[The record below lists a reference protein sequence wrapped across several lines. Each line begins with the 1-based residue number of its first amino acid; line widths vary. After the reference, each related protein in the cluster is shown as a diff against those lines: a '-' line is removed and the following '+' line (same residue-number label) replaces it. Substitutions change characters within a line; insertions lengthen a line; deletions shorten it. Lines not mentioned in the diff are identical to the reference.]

1 MNTDFRI
8 FWQFN
13 RLQRYKKKL
22 NIENIPSEEDKNYA
36 VFAFFFIFSSRALA
50 YIIFFLY
57 LCGSIWCMMQKKEF
71 TSDEEQMIQHEF
83 ELLLDDYAHTPH
95 RQKVELITHAFNF
108 AHKAHYG
115 VRRLSGEPY
124 IMHPLAVARICVKE
138 IGLGSTS
145 ICAALLHD
153 VVEDTDYT
161 VEDIAGLFG
170 EKIAQIVGGLTK
182 ISGGVFG
189 SQASEQAENFRKLL
203 LTISDDIR
211 VVLIKIADRLHNMR
225 TLGAQPK
232 DKQYKIAGETQYIYA
247 PLAHRLGLFP
257 IKTELEDLSFKYE
270 HPETWQEIHDKLEKV
285 KANQMDS
292 YEHFAQ
298 PIRERL
304 TSMGYSF
311 TLKARIKSVYS
322 IWKKMVRQ
330 QCSFEDVYDLLAVR
344 IIFTPKDS
352 LSEKDQ
358 CWMIYSAITEIFRP
372 HPERI
377 RDWISTPKANGYEAL
392 HVTVMGK
399 DGQWIEVQI
408 RTDRMHEIAERGYA
422 AHWKYKT
429 GESDDSELDKWL
441 REIKDILA
449 HPDKDAMEFLGTFKL
464 NLFAQEVF
472 VFTPKGEIKTMPLG
486 STALDFA
493 FMLHSELGEHC
504 IGAKVNHALVPL
516 SYQLK
521 GGDQIE
527 VLTSN
532 SQHPQKEWLNM
543 VTTAKATNSLQQYFR
558 REERRYIRHGE
569 RLVEDAISMDER
581 LSANHDQVLA
591 RLLNYYHIT
600 TPNELYLQVGQG
612 TIRLN
617 NIHEI
622 VVPKRGWRSYIPFLR
637 DDSSKTIDK
646 PLEAEKTLE
655 LETAESQKQ
664 KKKGPKAIVLTDENL
679 GKEYLLSS
687 CCHPI
692 PGDEVLGYMDEN
704 GQMHIHKIDCPEA
717 NLLKTS
723 YGKRIYSAS
732 WNTHRVQSFVETIE
746 MKGIDEFGIFIQVLQ
761 TITEDFHINMRTINV
776 TSEDGIFK
784 GILEI
789 YVYDKNELEE
799 LLKAIRKIEAVKE
812 VRRIVEN

>member
-1 MNTDFRI
+1 MSKKDFT
-8 FWQFN
+8 
-13 RLQRYKKKL
+13 
-22 NIENIPSEEDKNYA
+22 PEE
-36 VFAFFFIFSSRALA
+36 
-50 YIIFFLY
+50 
-57 LCGSIWCMMQKKEF
+57 Q
-71 TSDEEQMIQHEF
+71 QMIQREF
-83 ELLLDDYAHTPH
+83 DALLDDYAHTPH

-108 AHKAHYG
+108 ANQAHYG

-124 IMHPLAVARICVKE
+124 IMHPLAVARICVRE

-145 ICAALLHD
+145 ICSALLHD

-161 VEDIAGLFG
+161 VEDIRGLFG
-170 EKIAQIVGGLTK
+170 DKIAQIVSGLTK

-189 SQASEQAENFRKLL
+189 DQASEQAENFRKLL

-211 VVLIKIADRLHNMR
+211 VVLVKIADRLHNMR

-270 HPETWQEIHDKLEKV
+270 HPDTWNEINEKLEAV
-285 KANQMDS
+285 RQQQLDS
-292 YEHFAQ
+292 FELFAQ

-304 TSMGYSF
+304 TGMGYQFS
-311 TLKARIKSVYS
+311 LKARIKSVYS
-322 IWKKMVRQ
+322 VWKKMVRQ
-330 QCSFEDVYDLLAVR
+330 QCAFEDVYDLLAVR

-358 CWMIYSAITEIFRP
+358 CWMIYSAITEMYRP

-392 HVTVMGK
+392 HVTVMGRN
-399 DGQWIEVQI
+399 GEWIEVQI

-441 REIKDILA
+441 REIKEILE

-493 FMLHSELGEHC
+493 FLLHSEIGEHC
-504 IGAKVNHALVPL
+504 IGAKVNHTLVPL

-532 SQHPQKEWLNM
+532 SQHPQKEWFHM
-543 VTTAKATNSLQQYFR
+543 VTTAKARNGLTQYFR
-558 REERRYIRHGE
+558 KEERRYIEHGK
-569 RLVEDAISMDER
+569 RLVEDAIAIDAD
-581 LSANHDQVLA
+581 LAANHDQSLA
-591 RLLNYYHIT
+591 RLLNYYQMT
-600 TPNELYLQVGQG
+600 QPAELYAKVGQG
-612 TIRLN
+612 VVRLDNIR
-617 NIHEI
+617 EI
-622 VVPKRGWRSYIPFLR
+622 VLPKQRWWKYVPFIGKKETTDVDGPASPDRIQTQSGPV
-637 DDSSKTIDK
+637 DGPAAPEAPK
-646 PLEAEKTLE
+646 P
-655 LETAESQKQ
+655 
-664 KKKGPKAIVLTDENL
+664 KKKKESHTIVLTDDELN
-679 GKEYLLSS
+679 KRFVLSN

-692 PGDEVLGYMDEN
+692 PGDEVLGYLDDH
-704 GQMHIHKIDCPEA
+704 GLMHIHKIDCPEA

-723 YGKRIYSAS
+723 YGKRIYSAT
-732 WNTHRVQSFVETIE
+732 WNTHRVMSFVETIE
-746 MKGIDEFGIFIQVLQ
+746 LKGIDKFGVFIQVLQ
-761 TITEDFHINMRTINV
+761 TITKDFHINIRSINIS
-776 TSEDGIFK
+776 SEDGIFK
-784 GILEI
+784 GTMEV
-789 YVYDKNELEE
+789 YVYDRSELED
-799 LLKAIRKIEAVKE
+799 LLKAIRKIEDIKE
-812 VRRIVEN
+812 VRRLVKVES

>member
-1 MNTDFRI
+1 M
-8 FWQFN
+8 
-13 RLQRYKKKL
+13 KKKL
-22 NIENIPSEEDKNYA
+22 YFCT
-36 VFAFFFIFSSRALA
+36 VFWVR
-50 YIIFFLY
+50 
-57 LCGSIWCMMQKKEF
+57 MQKSEF
-71 TSDEEQMIQHEF
+71 TPAEEEMIQREF
-83 ELLLDDYAHTPH
+83 EALLDDYAHTPH

-108 AHKAHYG
+108 AHRAHYG

-124 IMHPLAVARICVKE
+124 ILHPIAVARICVRE

-145 ICAALLHD
+145 ICSALLHD
-153 VVEDTDYT
+153 VVEDTDYS
-161 VEDIAGLFG
+161 VEDIRGLFG
-170 EKIAQIVGGLTK
+170 DKIAQIVDGLTK
-182 ISGGVFG
+182 ISGAVFG
-189 SQASEQAENFRKLL
+189 EQASEQAENFRKLL

-270 HPETWQEIHDKLEKV
+270 HPDTWEEINHKLENV
-285 KANQMDS
+285 KEHQLVS
-292 YEHFAQ
+292 FEHFAE

-304 TSMGYSF
+304 TSMGYQY

-322 IWKKMVRQ
+322 IWKKMMKQ
-330 QCSFEDVYDLLAVR
+330 QCAFEDVYDLLAVR
-344 IIFTPKDS
+344 IIFTPNES
-352 LSEKDQ
+352 MSEKDQ
-358 CWMIYSAITEIFRP
+358 CWMIYSAITEIYRP

-408 RTDRMHEIAERGYA
+408 RTDRMNEIAERGYA

-441 REIKDILA
+441 REIKEILA
-449 HPDKDAMEFLGTFKL
+449 HPEKDSMEFLSTFKL

-516 SYQLK
+516 SYRLK

-527 VLTSN
+527 ILTSN
-532 SQHPQKEWLNM
+532 SQHPQREWMDM
-543 VTTAKATNSLQQYFR
+543 VTTAKAKNGLQQYFR
-558 REERRYIRHGE
+558 REERRYIKHGE
-569 RLVEDAISMDER
+569 RLVEEAINMDSE
-581 LSANHDQVLA
+581 LSANHDTVLA
-591 RLLNYYHIT
+591 RLLNYYHKT
-600 TPNELYLQVGQG
+600 QPSDLYSEVGQG
-612 TIRLN
+612 SIRLD

-622 VVPKRGWRSYIPFLR
+622 VFPRRGWKSYIPFLR
-637 DDSSKTIDK
+637 SKEETAPTLPEEKKEVRDDGLQVPEKEKDK
-646 PLEAEKTLE
+646 P
-655 LETAESQKQ
+655 
-664 KKKGPKAIVLTDENL
+664 KKKVPHAVVLTDDELN
-679 GKEYLLSS
+679 KKFVLSQ

-692 PGDEVLGYMDEN
+692 PGDEVLGYMDEK
-704 GQMHIHKIDCPEA
+704 GVMHIHKIDCPEA

-723 YGKRIYSAS
+723 YGKRIYSAT

-746 MKGIDEFGIFIQVLQ
+746 LKGIDTFGVFIHVLQ
-761 TITEDFHINMRTINV
+761 TITTDFHINMRAINIS
-776 TSEDGIFK
+776 SEDGIFK
-784 GILEI
+784 GTMEV
-789 YVYDKNELEE
+789 YVYDRKELDE
-799 LLKAIRKIEAVKE
+799 LLKAIRKIDDIKE
-812 VRRIVEN
+812 VKRVTVES

>member
-1 MNTDFRI
+1 M
-8 FWQFN
+8 Q
-13 RLQRYKKKL
+13 
-22 NIENIPSEEDKNYA
+22 EN
-36 VFAFFFIFSSRALA
+36 VFTP
-50 YIIFFLY
+50 
-57 LCGSIWCMMQKKEF
+57 E
-71 TSDEEQMIQHEF
+71 EEQMIQSEF
-83 ELLLDDYAHTPH
+83 EALLDDYAHTPH

-124 IMHPLAVARICVKE
+124 IMHPLAVARICVRE

-161 VEDIAGLFG
+161 TSDIAGLFG
-170 EKIAQIVGGLTK
+170 DTIAQIVDGLTK

-189 SQASEQAENFRKLL
+189 DQASEQAENFRKLL

-270 HPETWQEIHDKLEKV
+270 HPDTWEEIHQKLEGV
-285 KANQMDS
+285 KMHQMES
-292 YEHFAQ
+292 FEQFAI

-304 TSMGYSF
+304 TSMGYQF

-322 IWKKMVRQ
+322 VWKKMMRQ
-330 QCSFEDVYDLLAVR
+330 QCAFEDVYDLLAVR

-358 CWMIYSAITEIFRP
+358 CWMIYSAITELYRP

-392 HVTVMGK
+392 HVTVMAA
-399 DGQWIEVQI
+399 DGQWVEVQI

-429 GESDDSELDKWL
+429 GEADDSELDKWL
-441 REIKDILA
+441 REIKEILA
-449 HPDKDAMEFLGTFKL
+449 HPEKDAMEFLGTFKL

-472 VFTPKGEIKTMPLG
+472 VFTPKGEIKTMPQG
-486 STALDFA
+486 STVLDFA
-493 FMLHSELGEHC
+493 FLLHSELGEHC

-516 SYQLK
+516 SYRLR

-527 VLTSN
+527 ILTSN
-532 SQHPQKEWLNM
+532 SQHPQHEWLDM
-543 VTTAKATNSLQQYFR
+543 VTTAKARNGLQQYFK
-558 REERRYIRHGE
+558 REERRYIKHGE
-569 RLVEDAISMDER
+569 RLVEDAISMDAQ
-581 LSANHDQVLA
+581 LAANHDQALA
-591 RLLNYYHIT
+591 RLLNYYKVANPT
-600 TPNELYLQVGQG
+600 ELYAHVGQG
-612 TIRLN
+612 VIRLD

-622 VVPKRGWRSYIPFLR
+622 VFPKRGWRSYIPFIGKEKE
-637 DDSSKTIDK
+637 DPKVASPKSKEESGESRVEGK
-646 PLEAEKTLE
+646 EPKGEKG
-655 LETAESQKQ
+655 
-664 KKKGPKAIVLTDENL
+664 KKKGPHSIVLTDENL
-679 GKEYLLSS
+679 GTQYILSN

-692 PGDEVLGYMDEN
+692 PGDEVLGYLDEK
-704 GQMHIHKIDCPEA
+704 GKMHIHKIDCPEA
-717 NLLKTS
+717 AILKTS
-723 YGKRIYSAS
+723 YGKRIYSAT

-746 MKGIDEFGIFIQVLQ
+746 LKGIDQFGIFIQILQ
-761 TITEDFHINMRTINV
+761 TITKDFHINIRTINV
-776 TSEDGIFK
+776 TSDDGIFK
-784 GILEI
+784 GTMEL
-789 YVYDKNELEE
+789 YVYDRKELDD
-799 LLKAIRKIEAVKE
+799 LFKALHKIEEIKE
-812 VRRIVEN
+812 VKRINKNDNEKDF

>member
-1 MNTDFRI
+1 
-8 FWQFN
+8 
-13 RLQRYKKKL
+13 
-22 NIENIPSEEDKNYA
+22 
-36 VFAFFFIFSSRALA
+36 
-50 YIIFFLY
+50 
-57 LCGSIWCMMQKKEF
+57 MQKSKF
-71 TSDEEQMIQHEF
+71 TPAEEQMIQREF
-83 ELLLDDYAHTPH
+83 EALLDDYAHTLH
-95 RQKVELITHAFNF
+95 SQKIELITRAFNF
-108 AHKAHYG
+108 ANKAHYG

-145 ICAALLHD
+145 ICSALLHD

-170 EKIAQIVGGLTK
+170 EKIAQIVSGLTK

-189 SQASEQAENFRKLL
+189 DQASEQAENFRKLL

-270 HPETWQEIHDKLEKV
+270 HPDTWQEIHDKLESV
-285 KANQMDS
+285 KENQFVTF
-292 YEHFAQ
+292 EQFAE

-304 TSMGYSF
+304 KGMGYQF
-311 TLKARIKSVYS
+311 TLTARLKSVYS
-322 IWKKMVRQ
+322 IWKKMMKQ
-330 QCSFEDVYDLLAVR
+330 NIPFEEVYDLLAVR
-344 IIFTPKDS
+344 IVFTPHEQ

-358 CWMIYSAITEIFRP
+358 CWMIYSAITEIYRP

-392 HVTVMGK
+392 HVTVMAANGE
-399 DGQWIEVQI
+399 WVEVQI

-441 REIKDILA
+441 REIKEILE

-472 VFTPKGEIKTMPLG
+472 VFTPKGDIKTMPLG

-493 FMLHSELGEHC
+493 FLLHSELGEHC

-516 SYQLK
+516 SYRLK
-521 GGDQIE
+521 GGDQVE
-527 VLTSN
+527 VLTSS
-532 SQHPQKEWLNM
+532 SQHPQHDWLDM
-543 VTTAKATNSLQQYFR
+543 VTTAKARNCLNQYFR
-558 REERRYIRHGE
+558 REERRYMEHGKK
-569 RLVEDAISMDER
+569 LVHEAIQMDQK
-581 LSANHDQVLA
+581 LAANSDMAIA
-591 RLLNYYHIT
+591 RMMNHYGISQQS
-600 TPNELYLQVGQG
+600 ELYMQVGQG
-612 TIRLN
+612 LIRLDN
-617 NIHEI
+617 MHEI
-622 VVPKRGWRSYIPFLR
+622 VFPKQTWWSRMPF
-637 DDSSKTIDK
+637 IG
-646 PLEAEKTLE
+646 
-655 LETAESQKQ
+655 
-664 KKKGPKAIVLTDENL
+664 KKKEDDIAVNGKTTAPIKEENKKNAAPKEEKKKKESHSIVLTDENL
-679 GKEYLLSS
+679 GKEYILSN

-692 PGDEVLGYMDEN
+692 PGDEVLGYKDEN
-704 GQMHIHKIDCPEA
+704 GTMHIHKIDCPEA

-723 YGKRIYSAS
+723 YGKRIYSAT

-746 MKGIDEFGIFIQVLQ
+746 LKGIDKFGVFIHVLQ
-761 TITEDFHINMRTINV
+761 TITTDFHINMRSINV
-776 TSEDGIFK
+776 SSEDGIFK
-784 GILEI
+784 GTMEI
-789 YVYDKNELEE
+789 YVYDRKELDE
-799 LLKAIRKIEAVKE
+799 LLKAIKKIDDIKE
-812 VRRIVEN
+812 VKRLAAVIDSEE

>member
-1 MNTDFRI
+1 
-8 FWQFN
+8 
-13 RLQRYKKKL
+13 
-22 NIENIPSEEDKNYA
+22 
-36 VFAFFFIFSSRALA
+36 
-50 YIIFFLY
+50 
-57 LCGSIWCMMQKKEF
+57 MQQSEF
-71 TSDEEQMIQHEF
+71 TQEEEQMIQREF
-83 ELLLDDYAHTPH
+83 EALLDDYAHTPH

-124 IMHPLAVARICVKE
+124 IMHPLAVARICVRE

-170 EKIAQIVGGLTK
+170 DKIAQIVGGLTK

-189 SQASEQAENFRKLL
+189 DQASEQAENFRKLL

-270 HPETWQEIHDKLEKV
+270 HPETWQEIHDKLEKI
-285 KANQMDS
+285 KGAQLES
-292 YEHFAQ
+292 YEEFAQ

-304 TSMGYSF
+304 TSMGYQF
-311 TLKARIKSVYS
+311 ILKERIKSVYS
-322 IWKKMVRQ
+322 IWKKMMRQ
-330 QCSFEDVYDLLAVR
+330 QCAFEDVYDLLAVR

-358 CWMIYSAITEIFRP
+358 CWMIYSAITELYRP

-392 HVTVMGK
+392 HVTVMANN
-399 DGQWIEVQI
+399 GQWVEVQI

-422 AHWKYKT
+422 AHWKYNT
-429 GESDDSELDKWL
+429 SESDDSELDKWL
-441 REIKDILA
+441 REIKEILA
-449 HPDKDAMEFLGTFKL
+449 HPEKDAMEFLGTFKL

-472 VFTPKGEIKTMPLG
+472 VFTPRGEVKTMPLG
-486 STALDFA
+486 ATALDFA
-493 FMLHSELGEHC
+493 FLLHSEIGEHC
-504 IGAKVNHALVPL
+504 IGAKVNHTLVPL
-516 SYQLK
+516 SYRLK

-527 VLTSN
+527 ILTSN
-532 SQHPQKEWLNM
+532 SQHPQKEWLEM
-543 VTTAKATNSLQQYFR
+543 VTTAKARNGLQQYFR
-558 REERRYIRHGE
+558 REERRYMKHGE
-569 RLVEDAISMDER
+569 RLVEDAIAMDPH
-581 LSANHDQVLA
+581 LAANHDQVLA
-591 RLLNYYHIT
+591 RLLSYYQLT
-600 TPNELYLQVGQG
+600 QPSELYAQVGQG
-612 TIRLN
+612 AIRLD
-617 NIHEI
+617 NIRDI
-622 VVPKRGWRSYIPFLR
+622 VFPKRGWRSYIPFIGKKEESIGGEGLAI
-637 DDSSKTIDK
+637 KNEEK
-646 PLEAEKTLE
+646 PKEVVKP
-655 LETAESQKQ
+655 
-664 KKKGPKAIVLTDENL
+664 KKGAHEIVLTDENL
-679 GKEYLLSS
+679 GKEYILSN

-692 PGDEVLGYMDEN
+692 PGDEVLGYLDEE
-704 GQMHIHKIDCPEA
+704 GKMHIHKIDCPEA
-717 NLLKTS
+717 KLLKTS
-723 YGKRIYSAS
+723 YGKRIYSAT

-746 MKGIDEFGIFIQVLQ
+746 FKGIDKFGVFIQVLQ
-761 TITEDFHINMRTINV
+761 AITTDFHINIRTVNV

-784 GILEI
+784 GTMEL
-789 YVYDKNELEE
+789 YVYDRKELDD
-799 LLKAIRKIEAVKE
+799 LFKAIRKIEDIKE
-812 VRRIVEN
+812 VKRVNKNNNEKDF

>member
-1 MNTDFRI
+1 
-8 FWQFN
+8 
-13 RLQRYKKKL
+13 
-22 NIENIPSEEDKNYA
+22 
-36 VFAFFFIFSSRALA
+36 
-50 YIIFFLY
+50 
-57 LCGSIWCMMQKKEF
+57 
-71 TSDEEQMIQHEF
+71 
-83 ELLLDDYAHTPH
+83 LLDDYAHTPH

-124 IMHPLAVARICVKE
+124 IMHPLAVARICVRV

-145 ICAALLHD
+145 ICAALMHD

-161 VEDIAGLFG
+161 VEDLAGLFG
-170 EKIAQIVGGLTK
+170 DKIAQIVSGLTK

-270 HPETWQEIHDKLEKV
+270 HPEQWQDIHDKLEAV
-285 KANQMDS
+285 KSIQMEN
-292 YEHFAQ
+292 YEKFAV

-304 TSMGYSF
+304 TAMGYNF
-311 TLKARIKSVYS
+311 TLKARIKTVYS
-322 IWKKMVRQ
+322 IWKKMVSK
-330 QCSFEDVYDLLAVR
+330 QCAFEDVYDLLAVR
-344 IIFTPKDS
+344 IIFTPHDNM
-352 LSEKDQ
+352 SEKDQ
-358 CWMIYSAITEIFRP
+358 CWMIYSAITEMYRP

-392 HVTVMGK
+392 HVTVMGTN
-399 DGQWIEVQI
+399 GEWIEVQI
-408 RTDRMHEIAERGYA
+408 RTDRMHELAERGLA

-429 GESDDSELDKWL
+429 GEKDNSELDNWL
-441 REIKDILA
+441 REIKEILA
-449 HPDKDAMEFLGTFKL
+449 HPNKDAMEFLGTFKL

-472 VFTPKGEIKTMPLG
+472 VFTPKGEIKTMPMG

-504 IGAKVNHALVPL
+504 IGAKVNHSLVPL

-527 VLTSN
+527 IITSN
-532 SQHPQKEWLNM
+532 SQHPMPEWLDI
-543 VTTAKATNSLQQYFR
+543 VTTAKAKNSLNQYFR

-569 RLVEDAISMDER
+569 RLVQDAIQMDKDLMVNPEQVIER
-581 LSANHDQVLA
+581 LVQ
-591 RLLNYYHIT
+591 YY
-600 TPNELYLQVGQG
+600 NVESQSELFLHVGQG
-612 TIRLN
+612 VIRLDN
-617 NIHEI
+617 LREI
-622 VVPKRGWRSYIPFLR
+622 VLPKRTWWQRMPFIGGGQP
-637 DDSSKTIDK
+637 SAVKSQESEDK
-646 PLEAEKTLE
+646 GKKVAEQPKE
-655 LETAESQKQ
+655 KG
-664 KKKGPKAIVLTDENL
+664 KKKPHAIVLTDDNL
-679 GKEYLLSS
+679 GKEYILSQ

-692 PGDEVLGYMDEN
+692 PGDEVLGYLAEDGKMY
-704 GQMHIHKIDCPEA
+704 IHKIDCREA

-723 YGKRIYSAS
+723 YGKRIYSAT
-732 WNTHRVQSFVETIE
+732 WNTHRVQSFIETIE
-746 MKGIDEFGIFIQVLQ
+746 LKGIDTFGLFIQVLQ
-761 TITEDFHINMRTINV
+761 TITTAFHINIRSINV
-776 TSEDGIFK
+776 SSEDGLFQ
-784 GILEI
+784 GRLEI
-789 YVYDKNELEE
+789 YVYDRHELDE
-799 LLKAIRKIEAVKE
+799 LLKALRAIQEIKE
-812 VRRIVEN
+812 VKRLIIEN

>member
-1 MNTDFRI
+1 MQKSVFT
-8 FWQFN
+8 Q
-13 RLQRYKKKL
+13 
-22 NIENIPSEEDKNYA
+22 EED
-36 VFAFFFIFSSRALA
+36 L
-50 YIIFFLY
+50 
-57 LCGSIWCMMQKKEF
+57 
-71 TSDEEQMIQHEF
+71 MIQREF
-83 ELLLDDYAHTPH
+83 EALLDDYAHTPH

-108 AHKAHYG
+108 AYKAHYG

-124 IMHPLAVARICVKE
+124 IMHPLAVARICVKQ

-145 ICAALLHD
+145 ICSALLHD

-170 EKIAQIVGGLTK
+170 DKIAQIVSGLTK

-189 SQASEQAENFRKLL
+189 DQASEQAENFRKLL
-203 LTISDDIR
+203 LTISEDIR

-225 TLGAQPK
+225 TLGSQPK
-232 DKQYKIAGETQYIYA
+232 EKQYKIAGETQYIYA

-270 HPETWQEIHDKLEKV
+270 HPETWQEIHDKLEDI
-285 KANQMDS
+285 KASKLEN
-292 YEHFAQ
+292 YETFAK

-304 TSMGYSF
+304 ESMGYTF

-322 IWKKMVRQ
+322 IWKKMMRQ
-330 QCSFEDVYDLLAVR
+330 QCAFEDVYDIMAVR
-344 IIFTPKDS
+344 IIFTPNES
-352 LSEKDQ
+352 MSEKDQ
-358 CWMIYSAITEIFRP
+358 CWMIYSAITEIYRP

-399 DGQWIEVQI
+399 NGEWIEVQI
-408 RTDRMHEIAERGYA
+408 RTDRMHEIAEHGYA

-441 REIKDILA
+441 QEIKEILA

-493 FMLHSELGEHC
+493 FLLHSELGEHC
-504 IGAKVNHALVPL
+504 IGAKVNHSLVPL

-532 SQHPQKEWLNM
+532 SQHPQKEWLKI
-543 VTTAKATNSLQQYFR
+543 VTTAKAKKSLNQYFL
-558 REERRYIRHGE
+558 REERKYIKHGE
-569 RLVEDAISMDER
+569 RLVEDAISMDKD
-581 LSANHDQVLA
+581 LAANHDLALA
-591 RLLNYYHIT
+591 RLLTYYAMT
-600 TPNELYLQVGQG
+600 QPSELYAEVGQG
-612 TIRLN
+612 AIRLD
-617 NIHEI
+617 NIHDI
-622 VVPKRGWRSYIPFLR
+622 VFPKRGWRSYIPFIGKK
-637 DDSSKTIDK
+637 DDGVKELLS
-646 PLEAEKTLE
+646 EGAEKKE
-655 LETAESQKQ
+655 IVKP
-664 KKKGPKAIVLTDENL
+664 KKGPHAIVLTDENL
-679 GKEYLLSS
+679 GKEYTLSN

-692 PGDEVLGYMDEN
+692 PGDEVLGFLDET
-704 GQMHIHKIDCPEA
+704 GKMYIHKVDCPEA
-717 NLLKTS
+717 ALLKTS
-723 YGKRIYSAS
+723 YGKRLYSAT

-746 MKGIDEFGIFIQVLQ
+746 LKGIDKFGVFIRVLQ
-761 TITEDFHINMRTINV
+761 AITTDFHINMRAINIS
-776 TSEDGIFK
+776 SEDGIFK
-784 GILEI
+784 GTMEL
-789 YVYDKNELEE
+789 YVYDRSELDD
-799 LLKAIRKIEAVKE
+799 LLKAIRKIENIKE
-812 VRRIVEN
+812 VKRVSVENN

>member
-1 MNTDFRI
+1 
-8 FWQFN
+8 
-13 RLQRYKKKL
+13 
-22 NIENIPSEEDKNYA
+22 
-36 VFAFFFIFSSRALA
+36 
-50 YIIFFLY
+50 
-57 LCGSIWCMMQKKEF
+57 
-71 TSDEEQMIQHEF
+71 MIQREF
-83 ELLLDDYAHTPH
+83 EALLDDYAHTLH

-108 AHKAHYG
+108 SNKAHYG

-145 ICAALLHD
+145 ICSALLHD

-170 EKIAQIVGGLTK
+170 DKIAQIVDGLTK

-189 SQASEQAENFRKLL
+189 DQASEQAENFRKLL
-203 LTISDDIR
+203 LTISEDIR

-225 TLGAQPK
+225 TLGSQPK

-270 HPETWQEIHDKLEKV
+270 HPETWQEIHDKLEAI
-285 KANQMDS
+285 KASKLES
-292 YEHFAQ
+292 YEVFSK

-304 TSMGYSF
+304 ENMGYTF
-311 TLKARIKSVYS
+311 TMRARIKSVYS
-322 IWKKMVRQ
+322 IWKKMMRQ
-330 QCSFEDVYDLLAVR
+330 QCAFEDVYDIMAVR
-344 IIFTPKDS
+344 IVFTPNES
-352 LSEKDQ
+352 MSEKDQ
-358 CWMIYSAITEIFRP
+358 CWMIYSAITEIYRP

-399 DGQWIEVQI
+399 NGEWVEVQI
-408 RTDRMHEIAERGYA
+408 RTDRMNEIAEHGYA

-441 REIKDILA
+441 QEIKEILA

-486 STALDFA
+486 ATALDFA

-504 IGAKVNHALVPL
+504 IGAKVNHNLVPL

-527 VLTSN
+527 ILTSN
-532 SQHPQKEWLNM
+532 SQHPQKEWLKL
-543 VTTAKATNSLQQYFR
+543 VTTAKARNGLNQYFK
-558 REERRYIRHGE
+558 REERKYMKHGE
-569 RLVEDAISMDER
+569 RLVEDAINMDKE
-581 LSANHDQVLA
+581 LAENHDLSLA
-591 RLLNYYHIT
+591 RLLKYYNLE
-600 TPNELYLQVGQG
+600 TPAEFYTEVGQG
-612 TIRLN
+612 AIRLT
-617 NIHEI
+617 NIREI
-622 VVPKRGWRSYIPFLR
+622 VFPKRGFLSYIPFIGKK
-637 DDSSKTIDK
+637 DNTDVTEPQK
-646 PLEAEKTLE
+646 PEIVKP
-655 LETAESQKQ
+655 
-664 KKKGPKAIVLTDENL
+664 KKGAHAIVLTDENL
-679 GKEYLLSS
+679 GKEYLLSN

-692 PGDEVLGYMDEN
+692 PGDEVLGFLDEK
-704 GQMHIHKIDCPEA
+704 GQMHIHKVDCPEA

-723 YGKRIYSAS
+723 YGKRLYSAT

-746 MKGIDEFGIFIQVLQ
+746 LKGIDKFGVFIHVLQ
-761 TITEDFHINMRTINV
+761 TITTDFHINMRAIHV
-776 TSEDGIFK
+776 SSDDGIFK
-784 GILEI
+784 GTMEI
-789 YVYDKNELEE
+789 YVYDKSELED
-799 LLKAIRKIEAVKE
+799 LLKAIRKIENIKE
-812 VRRIVEN
+812 VKRVNID